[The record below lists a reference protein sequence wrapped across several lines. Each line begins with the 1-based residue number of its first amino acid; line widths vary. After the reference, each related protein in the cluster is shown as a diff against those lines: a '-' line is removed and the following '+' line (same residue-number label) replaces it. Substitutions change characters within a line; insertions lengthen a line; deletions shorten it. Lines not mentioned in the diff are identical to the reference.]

1 MNVSAGVCT
10 MPSYEY
16 ECQECHKR
24 FTVLVSIAEH
34 EGKRPACPRC
44 RSKKVMQVLT
54 PFYAKTVKKS

>member
-1 MNVSAGVCT
+1 